1 MFLNERRKLKRL
13 CKEIAFNKN
22 IDVDS
27 NADKYNDKYNMM
39 IISIFAVCIL
49 GRIQGKQVGAVKGS
63 DDFYDMYNKEIS
75 YMINRF
81 PFLSKRITS
90 ELKIITNN
98 TFSKISNYINEVEHS
113 LDNVLA
119 WAYQYLKYDKEKNI
133 YAKSLN
139 AGNKIEGDGIAPAT
153 QFFTEDYMVQYLVNN
168 TLKQIDLSEVKLS
181 ELKILDPACGGGN
194 FLVYTFEKLYYYFA
208 PRVTSKVTLINDLVE
223 NVLTGYDIDPDLA
236 EVATLNIYLK
246 AASFINPDQ
255 LEICPAI
262 YTSQKQN
269 EEIGSLFKC
278 TSGDIKVLNI
288 SNGKT
293 VSYNKIFKEGMYQAV
308 LTNPPFMGIRNMS
321 KNLLNYT
328 KDHYPTSKGDLCI
341 AFILR
346 CTELVT
352 DKGIVGIVN
361 QTGWMFLSSYLEVRR
376 KVLVENNLIEIVDL
390 GSNSF
395 FDING
400 EKTNVALTILS
411 KESTNADV
419 KFLKFN
425 SLSLDLK
432 EQYLLNDNVPGEI
445 IYNRSQTEFLNNKG
459 YVLQYESSRDYF
471 KALPSYRE
479 YATPMQGTSTGDNK
493 QFVDYSWNRQDDP
506 DWKLV
511 SKGGGFSK
519 WSGLNIYKVKW
530 GEEAEYIKQHPS
542 SALRNLTHMDAT
554 DLVYSDTGTRGLS
567 VRILKEDQKFI
578 ASGPGIRIHVGNKF
592 AHLSFLNTRTV
603 SYFLRLLT
611 PKYTIAA
618 GYIGRL
624 PVTES
629 IILSTELAELGEKG
643 YYLKE
648 AYLSRKLTN
657 EEFVQPNFSKIHSFN
672 DNFYKDIKMDLYEEL
687 QRLEFESDIEL
698 YVQNELKMTTE
709 DVQKVTEKVGK
720 PVFQNKK
727 KEINVTPRDL
737 DTLIT
742 KILNKSCQY
751 VSNKKTIYGM
761 EGILEDLS
769 FNLDVNPKV
778 LFEYIINNLD
788 SMQKVKQIYSDDLLH
803 KAVLSLFDFQQNT
816 FKYRELHLE
825 DITLELSKLLP
836 FIERKYIEDWIQKN
850 LWPIHLN
857 VFKNNPVLEMIGSS
871 SIIIRTKRSLVTS

>member
-13 CKEIAFNKN
+13 CNEIAFNKN
-22 IDVDS
+22 IDADS
-27 NADKYNDKYNMM
+27 NANKYNMM

-49 GRIQGKQVGAVKGS
+49 GRIQDKQVGAVKGL
-63 DDFYDMYNKEIS
+63 DDFYDIYNKEIS

-90 ELKIITNN
+90 ELEIIPNN

-119 WAYQYLKYDKEKNI
+119 WSYQYLKYDKEKDI

-139 AGNKIEGDGIAPAT
+139 EGNKIEGDGIAPAT
-153 QFFTEDYMVQYLVNN
+153 QFFTEDYMVQYLVDN
-168 TLKQIDLSEVKLS
+168 TLKQIDLTKIDLS

-321 KNLLNYT
+321 KSLLNYT
-328 KDHYPTSKGDLCI
+328 KEHYPTSKGDLCI
-341 AFILR
+341 AFFLR
-346 CTELVT
+346 CIELVS

-361 QTGWMFLSSYLEVRR
+361 QTSWMFLSSYPEVRK
-376 KVLVENNLIEIVDL
+376 KVLEENNLIEIVDL

-411 KESTNADV
+411 KEQPLADV

-425 SLSLDLK
+425 FLTLELK
-432 EQYLLNDNVPGEI
+432 EQYLTNGNVPDEI
-445 IYNRSQTEFLNNKG
+445 IYYRSQTEFLKNEG

-471 KALPSYRE
+471 KELPSYRE

-511 SKGGGFSK
+511 SKGGGYSK

-530 GEEAEYIKQHPS
+530 GEEAEYIKQHPG
-542 SALRNLTHMDAT
+542 SALRNLKHMDST
-554 DLVYSDTGTRGLS
+554 ELVYSDTGTRGLS
-567 VRILKEDQKFI
+567 VRILKEGQKFI

-592 AHLSFLNTRTV
+592 AHLAYLNTRTV
-603 SYFLRLLT
+603 SYFLKLLT

-629 IILSTELAELGEKG
+629 IILSTKLAELGEKS
-643 YYLKE
+643 YNLKE
-648 AYLSRKLTN
+648 AYLSRKISN
-657 EEFVQPNFSKIHSFN
+657 EEFVQPDFSKIHSFN
-672 DNFYKDIKMDLYEEL
+672 ENFYKNIKKDLYEEL
-687 QRLEFESDIEL
+687 QRLEVENDIEL

-709 DVQKVTEKVGK
+709 DVRKVTEKVGR
-720 PVFQNKK
+720 PVFQNKA
-727 KEINVTPRDL
+727 KEINATPRDL

-751 VSNKKTIYGM
+751 ASNKKTVYGM
-761 EGILEDLS
+761 EGMLEDLS
-769 FNLDVNPKV
+769 FNLEVNPKV
-778 LFEYIINNLD
+778 LFKYIINNLE
-788 SMQKVKQIYSDDLLH
+788 SMHKVKEIYSDDLLH
-803 KAVLSLFDFQQNT
+803 KAVLSLFGFQRNK

-825 DITLELSKLLP
+825 DITSELSRLLP
-836 FIERKYIEDWIQKN
+836 FLERKYIEDWIEMK
-850 LWPIHLN
+850 LWPIHLK
-857 VFKNNPVLEMIGSS
+857 VFYNNPVLEIDSS
-871 SIIIRTKRSLVTS
+871 SNIIRTKRSLVTT